1 MTHETARGGDLW
13 QATRG
18 CGKIYVASK
27 TEYNETRR
35 GVASSACC
43 SLETLEVSMLV
54 IYGQIIPCDLNT
66 STHLFV
72 IPHNLVGVTS

>member
-1 MTHETARGGDLW
+1 MTNCLW
-13 QATRG
+13 CYPALCVIIQR
-18 CGKIYVASK
+18 ASK
-27 TEYNETRR
+27 TSYKETRR